1 MEDSYRKMY
10 APMRREPKRHYP
22 QAAKFYFQSHQ
33 LQSVPQQAL
42 LLKGLPAFNR
52 GYNKDT
58 DTVSLSL
65 VTSSMA
71 KCLTS
76 IKGQKRPLVGG
87 EGSNLLCSLDQP

>member
-1 MEDSYRKMY
+1 MEGPYRKMY

-22 QAAKFYFQSHQ
+22 QAAEFDFQSHQ

-42 LLKGLPAFNR
+42 LLKVLPAFNR
-52 GYNKDT
+52 GCNQDT

-76 IKGQKRPLVGG
+76 IKG
-87 EGSNLLCSLDQP
+87 

>member
-1 MEDSYRKMY
+1 MEDPYRKMH

-52 GYNKDT
+52 GCNKDT

-65 VTSSMA
+65 VTPRMA
-71 KCLTS
+71 K
-76 IKGQKRPLVGG
+76 G
-87 EGSNLLCSLDQP
+87 